1 MDTEELRAAV
11 TEIDASLK
19 AIIPEAWCMAI
30 FTERG
35 HIQISLNRR
44 AHWPI
49 STYDIPANAEDWK
62 ERLATGIA
70 IMREAVIEVA
80 AKRERGEL

>member
-1 MDTEELRAAV
+1 MDIEELRAAV

-19 AIIPEAWCMAI
+19 AIIPEAWCMAV

-35 HIQISLNRR
+35 HIQLSLNRR
-44 AHWPI
+44 QHWPI
-49 STYDIPANAEDWK
+49 ATFDIPATAEDWN
-62 ERLATGIA
+62 ERLETGIA
-70 IMREAVIEVA
+70 TMREAVIEVA